1 MLAQPLF
8 GGRGFE
14 FMEDADM
21 PGVRL
26 HLERHKGSEQA
37 YIFWGNCR
45 TPSTTLTFCDGENF
59 VIHAGA

>member
-1 MLAQPLF
+1 
-8 GGRGFE
+8 
-14 FMEDADM
+14 MEDADM